1 MKSKQVD
8 FWISIMRQHEQE
20 TVGFSADLSAMQPDE
35 LQNLKT
41 VNRETLEFA
50 PGMFRLI
57 APKDHP
63 KLRRAIAYLTDLQH
77 RQQVAL
83 GQQIHQWEKEARAF
97 NGKMKSQNF
106 ATWE

>member
-63 KLRRAIAYLTDLQH
+63 KLRRAIAYLTDLH
-77 RQQVAL
+77 ERQQTAL
-83 GQQIHQWEKEARAF
+83 ANQAQAWNAERRAIAEQIKAAS
-97 NGKMKSQNF
+97 NGGI
-106 ATWE
+106 